1 MNCTNESFFN
11 NTGPKSPEDLVL
23 AQISKNIMEIAV
35 PTVCVIGLLGNLLNM
50 IVLSREKMQKNLS
63 KMEKSAHYGMIALAF
78 SDFMFCLLV
87 LMFTV
92 IPQEKCYDH
101 RSVWLYL
108 DWMLGPTIT
117 IFIIISTIMIVYMA
131 AERYL
136 AVCHPFKARRV
147 ISLRRT
153 RIIIALVFVGCA
165 LATIPIFMEK
175 TIVAKD
181 RDGQQLFWI
190 ERYFSTKVVGIR
202 RLFWSVLFDIIPC
215 GLLIYFNTCLIYS
228 IHKAKKLRMNMAPLN
243 CGDERRSTMNRHSSY
258 SSYRHKSPKS
268 ATPNTVGAGFTTGT
282 TTTAATSS
290 LRTDHNSVCH
300 DRSTSVRG
308 AEIEAHLR
316 TEGRSMRSQSVTH
329 RRRHTD
335 TALNSVTATLVSIV
349 VMFLVLVSPSEI
361 LKFSFNLAKVDSA
374 LSGVIRDVTNF
385 MQALNFSANFILYC
399 VMNKYFRETLAAM
412 FCFFTNVQ
420 VALSKKS
427 EYPTITLRGS
437 PSSS

>member
-1 MNCTNESFFN
+1 MNCTNEDVFN

-23 AQISKNIMEIAV
+23 SQISKNIMEIAV

-92 IPQEKCYDH
+92 IPQQKCYDH

-108 DWMLGPTIT
+108 EWMLGPAIT

-165 LATIPIFMEK
+165 LATIPIFMERG
-175 TIVAKD
+175 IVAKD
-181 RDGQQLFWI
+181 NDGQQLYWI
-190 ERYFSTKVVGIR
+190 EKYFSTKVVGIR
-202 RLFWSVLFDIIPC
+202 RLCWSVLFDIIPC

-258 SSYRHKSPKS
+258 SSYRHRSSKS
-268 ATPNTVGAGFTTGT
+268 AAANAVGPGCAAAPTTVN
-282 TTTAATSS
+282 SS
-290 LRTDHNSVCH
+290 LRSDSNNICH
-300 DRSTSVRG
+300 ERQTSIRG

-374 LSGVIRDVTNF
+374 LSAVIRDVTNF

-399 VMNKYFRETLAAM
+399 VMNKYFRETLTAM

-420 VALSKKS
+420 VSLSKKT

>member
-258 SSYRHKSPKS
+258 SSYRHKSPKT
-268 ATPNTVGAGFTTGT
+268 ATPNTVGAGFTTAT
-282 TTTAATSS
+282 TTTAANSS

-420 VALSKKS
+420 VALSKKNRN
-427 EYPTITLRGS
+427 IQQ
-437 PSSS
+437 